1 MRNYSNCKHNFL
13 FDFLSDQTQFIVDK
27 PHPDMPSTR
36 KQKAR
41 EKRARQSD
49 VMSDVENLDVRL
61 AIYTRNEL
69 GEQGDNSEKEMETTV
84 QEVPGKFRFY
94 WRKH

>member
-1 MRNYSNCKHNFL
+1 
-13 FDFLSDQTQFIVDK
+13 
-27 PHPDMPSTR
+27 MPSTR

-61 AIYTRNEL
+61 GIYTRNEL